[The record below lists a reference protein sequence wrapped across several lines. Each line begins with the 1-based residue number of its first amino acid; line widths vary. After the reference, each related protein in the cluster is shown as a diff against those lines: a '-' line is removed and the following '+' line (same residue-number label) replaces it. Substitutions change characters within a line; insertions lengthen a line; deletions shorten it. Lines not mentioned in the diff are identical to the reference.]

1 MSLTLR
7 GIKGS
12 ALTIAELD
20 NNFIY
25 LNGRDIAGVGLIG
38 CDLTISRN
46 DGTNFSV
53 NLSGCTGGGGGT
65 SSGDTYVTTGYT
77 SNNILYLVRN
87 DAVVIEIPLNIELSG
102 ATVIYNNVT
111 ATPTTI
117 GGIPAGSTFTNQTM
131 QQMWDALLYPYQYP
145 AFSSFSRTNIL
156 SEYEL
161 GQQVS
166 LGAQTFSWANSN
178 DSNVTLGSLVIEQLS
193 PSVTTL
199 ASGLNPDVP
208 GPSSTGL
215 TITIPISS
223 ATQSTLS
230 LYKITGTN
238 TQAGTFNST
247 ISRTWKPRWYYGKFS
262 GTTVSATE
270 LANLPTNALVTNVV
284 NTYYTIPSGLT
295 AEYIYFAVPNTLAQP
310 SDFYNS
316 TGGCFGTNHPFVNQ
330 GSVVVTNS
338 YNIIITYTVYRITN
352 PTDGDLT
359 VWLCT

>member
-20 NNFIY
+20 NNFVY

-38 CDLTISRN
+38 CDLTITRN
-46 DGTNFSV
+46 DGSNFSV

-247 ISRTWKPRWYYGKFS
+247 ISRTWKPRWYYGRSANTSVGANEITGFTNTL
-262 GTTVSATE
+262 TTG
-270 LANLPTNALVTNVV
+270 VV
-284 NTYYTIPSGLT
+284 NNYVTIPAGVG
-295 AEYIYFAVPNTLAQP
+295 YIYLVIPNTLAQP
-310 SDFYNS
+310 SDLRDS
-316 TGGCFGTNHPFVNQ
+316 TAGCFGTNHPYSNLGNVTFNNNYGISQTYVVYKTVNNPL
-330 GSVVVTNS
+330 GATN
-338 YNIIITYTVYRITN
+338 
-352 PTDGDLT
+352 
-359 VWLCT
+359 VWLCS